1 MKKPQ
6 PKEAEAGDRTVAGRT
21 AAVHKEVA
29 AEAAKVAVSANQLKQ
44 TAKAVEN
51 SSQDIADSADL
62 TTRLAADRTV
72 LAGERTYA
80 AWVRTGLAS
89 LASGVGARALVQS
102 LLPDWFGQIIAAGL
116 ILFSIFCF
124 VAAVWR
130 ELAPGVPPPRP
141 TTRRMPRLALIIVNG
156 FLVVVG
162 IAVLI
167 AIWVVP
173 APRVS

>member
-1 MKKPQ
+1 MTKSQ
-6 PKEAEAGDRTVAGRT
+6 PKDGRDRTVA
-21 AAVHKEVA
+21 AHEQVA
-29 AEAAKVAVSANQLKQ
+29 AEAAKVAVSAKHLKK
-44 TAKAVEN
+44 TAEAVES

-80 AWVRTGLAS
+80 AWVRTGLAA

-102 LLPDWFGQIIAAGL
+102 LLPDWFGQITAAGL

-130 ELAPGVPPPRP
+130 ELAPGVPPPWP
-141 TTRRMPRLALIIVNG
+141 TTRRMPRVALIVVNG

-167 AIWVVP
+167 AIWIVP
-173 APRVS
+173 APHVT